1 MLAAL
6 VFHVWLAAHPAGAS
20 SGIAAENSDAMPEVL
35 AGAAVAE
42 MPGPGESPF
51 GSYGSGSKARQRRQQ
66 RRQPVCMRSLG
77 LYLLPRVALL
87 AYFGAWLIALPA
99 SGAFNLHF
107 HHYALG
113 WALACF
119 AAFNHPVSGLALAV
133 GTAIF
138 VQVRADAGCRL
149 APSKR
154 AAAASAARPTRTHR
168 ALALPAGW
176 LLGLLAW
183 PLPAGRRR
191 LWLRSLLPTLQPRRQ
206 LPASQQPPQRP
217 DDLLL
222 LGFLCL

>member
-6 VFHVWLAAHPAGAS
+6 VFHVWLAAHPDGAS
-20 SGIAAENSDAMPEVL
+20 CGIAAAESDAVPEVL
-35 AGAAVAE
+35 AGAGVAE

-51 GSYGSGSKARQRRQQ
+51 SSYSSSSSSSKARQGRPR
-66 RRQPVCMRSLG
+66 RRQPVCLQALG

-119 AAFNHPVSGLALAV
+119 AAFNHPVSGLALAL

-138 VQVRADAGCRL
+138 VQVPPHCFCPCCAVLPPLLLWCAGMPPQCY
-149 APSKR
+149 PSC
-154 AAAASAARPTRTHR
+154 PH
-168 ALALPAGW
+168 PV
-176 LLGLLAW
+176 
-183 PLPAGRRR
+183 
-191 LWLRSLLPTLQPRRQ
+191 LWLI
-206 LPASQQPPQRP
+206 
-217 DDLLL
+217 
-222 LGFLCL
+222 

>member
-6 VFHVWLAAHPAGAS
+6 VFHVWLAAHPDGAS
-20 SGIAAENSDAMPEVL
+20 CGIAAAESDAGPEVL
-35 AGAAVAE
+35 AGAGGAE

-51 GSYGSGSKARQRRQQ
+51 SSYSSSSSKARQGRPR
-66 RRQPVCMRSLG
+66 RRQPVCLRALG

-119 AAFNHPVSGLALAV
+119 AAFNHPVSGLALAL

-138 VQVRADAGCRL
+138 VQVPPHCFCPCCAVLPPLLLWCAGMPPQCYPSCPHPVLWLIQSARCLACLAACRE
-149 APSKR
+149 APHMASTLSFDPPTS
-154 AAAASAARPTRTHR
+154 AAAACRSAAP
-168 ALALPAGW
+168 PA
-176 LLGLLAW
+176 A
-183 PLPAGRRR
+183 R
-191 LWLRSLLPTLQPRRQ
+191 
-206 LPASQQPPQRP
+206 
-217 DDLLL
+217 
-222 LGFLCL
+222 